1 MPSEHTSPSF
11 DLALYLA
18 DSNLAAGIQYGL
30 WVEKAPSTEE
40 QVALSSMS
48 QDKLGHARAMYKV
61 AENVTDRSS
70 VELQYDRDPDA
81 FAWNP
86 AWVAPWPTWHH
97 LVLAQALFGDA
108 LLMEIQHLDK
118 ASPYGGLLSKIDQE
132 DVWHEKHATAWL
144 ASAAAMDQTG
154 KLEAAL
160 EDLWPFAVAYFG
172 VAGENRFPSDVESG
186 LLGRGD
192 DTLREAFIERVV
204 PRVQGA
210 GLNIPAKQDGD
221 TWSISPAPN
230 ASLRRDVAGRVAPNQ
245 VELVSLLQ
253 DPDARALAELA

>member
-1 MPSEHTSPSF
+1 MPSQNLSPSP

-18 DSNLAAGIQYGL
+18 DTNLAAGIQYGL

-61 AENVTDRSS
+61 TEKVTDRSS

-97 LVLAQALFGDA
+97 LVIAQALFGDA
-108 LLMEIQHLDK
+108 LLMEIQHLDE
-118 ASPYGGLLSKIDQE
+118 ASGYGDLLSKIDQE

-144 ASAAAMDQTG
+144 ASAGAMDQTG
-154 KLEAAL
+154 KMDAAL

-172 VAGENRFPSDVESG
+172 IAGEDRFPDDVESG

-192 DTLREAFIERVV
+192 DALREAFIGRAVSRLREV
-204 PRVQGA
+204 
-210 GLNIPAKQDGD
+210 GLNVPAKQEGD
-221 TWSISPAPN
+221 AWSLSPAPD
-230 ASLRRDVAGRVAPNQ
+230 ASLRHDVTGRVAPNE
-245 VELVSLLQ
+245 VEIVSLLQ